1 MSYAQTLLIICPLV
15 FFAGV
20 VDSVAGGG
28 GIISLPAY
36 LLAGLPIHT
45 AYGTNKMAN
54 CWGTAIAAG
63 KFYKSG
69 NIRLGPALVSA
80 AGALAGS
87 WCGTQLALFLPEKYL
102 QISLMV
108 ILPCVAVFLLC
119 NKNFGREQAA
129 EPSFGSGSAVL
140 LCALIGL
147 AIGVY
152 DGFFGPGTGT
162 FLVLAFTG
170 ILKMPIIQATGNAK
184 AVNLASNLASLAAY
198 IAGGKVAFA
207 VGIPAAL
214 CSIAGNYLGASLAIK
229 KGARFI
235 RPMVITAIALLFGK
249 LLYDL
254 VSGGFS
260 L

>member
-1 MSYAQTLLIICPLV
+1 MPYLQTLLIVCPLV
-15 FFAGV
+15 FFAGI

-69 NIRLGPALVSA
+69 NVRPGPALVSA
-80 AGALAGS
+80 AGALCGS
-87 WCGTQLALFLPEKYL
+87 WFGTQLALFLSEKYL

-108 ILPCVAVFLLC
+108 ILPCAAVFLLC
-119 NKNFGREQAA
+119 NKSFGQDRAA
-129 EPSFGSGSAVL
+129 EPSFGNGTAVL

-147 AIGVY
+147 AIGAY

-162 FLVLAFTG
+162 FLVLALTG
-170 ILKMPIIQATGNAK
+170 IRSEERR
-184 AVNLASNLASLAAY
+184 V
-198 IAGGKVAFA
+198 GKE
-207 VGIPAAL
+207 
-214 CSIAGNYLGASLAIK
+214 C
-229 KGARFI
+229 
-235 RPMVITAIALLFGK
+235 M
-249 LLYDL
+249 
-254 VSGGFS
+254 
-260 L
+260 

>member
-1 MSYAQTLLIICPLV
+1 MVCPLV

-20 VDSVAGGG
+20 VDSIAGGG

-36 LLAGLPIHT
+36 LLAGVPIHT

-54 CWGTAIAAG
+54 CWGTAIAAW
-63 KFYKSG
+63 KFYRSG
-69 NIRLGPALVSA
+69 NIRLAPALVSA
-80 AGALAGS
+80 AAALAGS
-87 WCGTQLALFLPEKYL
+87 WLGTQLTLLLSEKYL

-108 ILPCVAVFLLC
+108 ILPLVAVFLLC
-119 NKNFGREQAA
+119 NKNFGRAEAA
-129 EPSFGSGSAVL
+129 SPQSFSTPSAVA
-140 LCALIGL
+140 LCAVIGL
-147 AIGVY
+147 AIGAY

-170 ILKMPIIQATGNAK
+170 VLKMPIVQASGNAK
-184 AVNLASNLASLAAY
+184 VVNLASNLASLTAY
-198 IAGGKVAFA
+198 IAGGKVYFA
-207 VGIPAAL
+207 LGIPAAL

-235 RPMVITAIALLFGK
+235 RPMMVVAIALLFGK

-254 VSGGFS
+254 VSAGFAG
-260 L
+260 